1 MHRISG
7 GRISG
12 DQRRISAR
20 AAAKGWSG
28 GGEGMK
34 SGGGRMRAQTRSSVS
49 RSRARDLA
57 HGCEGRLGA
66 WGRMWDSALRVF
78 LGSSRLSGRWEQV
91 PKKPGEVGRKLNPE
105 CDLPTEILG
114 VEIALS
120 FPITSVVLLLSLNPH
135 YT

>member
-1 MHRISG
+1 VSLARDPGRLRRRLVKGIDGSWTSSATGPEGIGAGSWKRSAEGPQLDMHRISG

-57 HGCEGRLGA
+57 RTCGGLVCDLFSLVNFR
-66 WGRMWDSALRVF
+66 RVF
-78 LGSSRLSGRWEQV
+78 LAG
-91 PKKPGEVGRKLNPE
+91 
-105 CDLPTEILG
+105 
-114 VEIALS
+114 
-120 FPITSVVLLLSLNPH
+120 
-135 YT
+135 